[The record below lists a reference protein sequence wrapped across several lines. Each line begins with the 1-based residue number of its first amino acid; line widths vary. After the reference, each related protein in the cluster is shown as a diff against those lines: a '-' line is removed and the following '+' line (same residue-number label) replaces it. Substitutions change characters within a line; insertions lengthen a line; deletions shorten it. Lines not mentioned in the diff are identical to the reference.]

1 MQCYILKFVLC
12 IYQEFS
18 DAVLKD
24 TIRVDIYKIYLES
37 SKYIYKI
44 YLEGIK
50 YAYKMYLESTKYI
63 YKIYLESIFARL
75 VTF

>member
-24 TIRVDIYKIYLES
+24 TIRVD
-37 SKYIYKI
+37 IYKI